1 MRQGKLYGIVL
12 MLFLGLTYCSSE
24 KKSTDVHQQEEKP
37 ASTVVEWKEMDEFH
51 SVMADSFHPY
61 MDSTNL
67 APAKL
72 NAADLARV
80 AEKWAAAELPERV
93 NNEEVKKMIST
104 LNVSSQEYLKTVQT
118 NNDEAIGESLIK
130 LHDLFHEIQD
140 AWYHSAEKHE
150 H

>member
-1 MRQGKLYGIVL
+1 MQQIKLFGIVIVL
-12 MLFLGLTYCSSE
+12 LLSLTYCSSE
-24 KKSTDVHQQEEKP
+24 KKSTDVQQPEKEP

-51 SVMADSFHPY
+51 LVMAESFHPY

-72 NAADLARV
+72 NADELARV
-80 AEKWAAAELPERV
+80 AEKWATAELPERV

-104 LNVSSQEYLKTVQT
+104 LNVSSQVYLKIVKT